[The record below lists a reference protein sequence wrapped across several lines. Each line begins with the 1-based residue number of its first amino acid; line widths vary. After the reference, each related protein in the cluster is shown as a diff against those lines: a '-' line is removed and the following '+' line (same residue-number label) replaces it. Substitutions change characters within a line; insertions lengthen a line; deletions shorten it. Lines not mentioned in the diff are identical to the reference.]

1 MISTYNTTISKFLI
15 LLLFI
20 FSLSNCNE
28 DPTGN
33 IGDNNSSNP
42 PTNFIENFGQTANHN
57 FMGQVVDLQNNPV
70 SGALIMIGNSSTNTD
85 NNGIFIIRNAQ
96 VFEKFAYVK
105 AEKAGFIHGSR
116 SVVPSLGVNHVKMMI
131 DILHYS
137 KIE

>member
-1 MISTYNTTISKFLI
+1 MISTYKTTISKFLFS
-15 LLLFI
+15 LLFI
-20 FSLSNCNE
+20 SSLSSCNE

-96 VFEKFAYVK
+96 VFEKFAYIK
-105 AEKAGFIHGSR
+105 AQKAGFIDGSR
-116 SVVPSLGVNHVKMMI
+116 SLVPSL
-131 DILHYS
+131 
-137 KIE
+137 